1 MTLSTGATLGGRYT
15 LGTAIAS
22 GGMGD
27 VWEATDE
34 VLQRPVAVKV
44 LRAQGPEDDAFLER
58 FRDEARGSAGLHHPN
73 IASVFDYGEDAGTA
87 YLVMELVPGRTLG
100 ELIRDSDG
108 GMPAD
113 EVRSLLGQA
122 ALALSAAHE
131 AGVVHRD
138 VKPANIIVTPEGQA
152 KLTDFGIARVG
163 DGSGHTLT
171 GEVLG
176 TPDYLSPEQALG
188 EPATAASDIY
198 SLGVVAHEMITGRKP
213 FDMGTPVATAIAQV
227 TDPPPELPSTV
238 PLDLREVVDACL
250 AKSASDRPADA
261 RTVAEAAGVPLGS
274 VPGVTPPPPADDSTT
289 VIPAAD
295 ATRTLEATP
304 VAGAGRAVR
313 TSPAARAGRAG
324 AAVAGLVS
332 PTAGLTGRAARH
344 GSTGHR
350 SRPTTEQ
357 SVGRRW
363 AWLAV
368 PAVALVAWGAFAL
381 GSVMTSSPASPAARP
396 MSSSPAASSGTP
408 TASPST
414 SRPTGATTPATT
426 ATPSRTV
433 TKAAATKQTITQQ
446 QPAHAGK
453 GKGKG
458 KAK

>member
-1 MTLSTGATLGGRYT
+1 MTLASGSTLGGRYT

-34 VLQRPVAVKV
+34 VLRRPVAVKV
-44 LRAQGPEDDAFLER
+44 MRPQGPEDDAFLER
-58 FRDEARGSAGLHHPN
+58 FRDEARGSASLHHPN
-73 IASVFDYGEDAGTA
+73 IASVFDYGEEDGTA

-100 ELIRDSDG
+100 EIIRDSDG
-108 GMPAD
+108 GMPAE
-113 EVRSLLGQA
+113 EVRSMLGQA
-122 ALALSAAHE
+122 ALALSAAHG

-176 TPDYLSPEQALG
+176 TPDYISPEQALG

-213 FDMGTPVATAIAQV
+213 FDMGTAVATAIAQV
-227 TDPPPELPSTV
+227 NDPPPELPSTV
-238 PLDLREVVDACL
+238 PLDLREVVEACL
-250 AKSASDRPADA
+250 AKAASDRPADA
-261 RTVAEAAGVPLGS
+261 RAVAEAAGVPLGS
-274 VPGVTPPPPADDSTT
+274 LPGITPAPVSADDTALLATAPATRALPVTP
-289 VIPAAD
+289 
-295 ATRTLEATP
+295 TRAS
-304 VAGAGRAVR
+304 GRATER
-313 TSPAARAGRAG
+313 
-324 AAVAGLVS
+324 
-332 PTAGLTGRAARH
+332 
-344 GSTGHR
+344 
-350 SRPTTEQ
+350 TTEHAA
-357 SVGRRW
+357 GRRW

-381 GSVMTSSPASPAARP
+381 GSGLGGPAASPA
-396 MSSSPAASSGTP
+396 T
-408 TASPST
+408 
-414 SRPTGATTPATT
+414 RPTTPVATTPRTSPTTSATASRQT
-426 ATPSRTV
+426 TTVAPSRIA
-433 TKAAATKQTITQQ
+433 TKAAASTTPTSTEQ

>member
-1 MTLSTGATLGGRYT
+1 MTVPTSLGTGATLGGRYT
-15 LGTAIAS
+15 LGAAIAS

-27 VWEATDE
+27 VWEATDD

-44 LRAQGPEDDAFLER
+44 MRPQGSDDESFLER
-58 FRDEARGSAGLHHPN
+58 FRDEARGSASLHHPN
-73 IASVFDYGEDAGTA
+73 IAAVFDYGEEHGTA

-100 ELIRDSDG
+100 DIIRDSDG

-113 EVRSLLGQA
+113 EVRSVLGQA

-152 KLTDFGIARVG
+152 KLTDFGIARLG

-176 TPDYLSPEQALG
+176 TPDYISPEQALG
-188 EPATAASDIY
+188 EPATASSDLY

-227 TDPPPELPSTV
+227 NDAPPELPGTV

-261 RTVAEAAGVPLGS
+261 RSVAEAAGMPVGALRAPVG
-274 VPGVTPPPPADDSTT
+274 
-289 VIPAAD
+289 
-295 ATRTLEATP
+295 TP
-304 VAGAGRAVR
+304 VQATALLPQVAGPNELRPASPSTSAGRSGTR
-313 TSPAARAGRAG
+313 PLPAARPAVLGTERRRPPLRRRA
-324 AAVAGLVS
+324 
-332 PTAGLTGRAARH
+332 
-344 GSTGHR
+344 
-350 SRPTTEQ
+350 
-357 SVGRRW
+357 

-368 PAVALVAWGAFAL
+368 PVVALVGLVVWGAFAL
-381 GSVMTSSPASPAARP
+381 GGTVDGPAASPAARP
-396 MSSSPAASSGTP
+396 SASS
-408 TASPST
+408 A
-414 SRPTGATTPATT
+414 PATT
-426 ATPSRTV
+426 AVPSSTPTTTRPTTATASPTTRAAAPAV
-433 TKAAATKQTITQQ
+433 KAATTAK
-446 QPAHAGK
+446 QPAHPGK
-453 GKGKG
+453 GHGKG